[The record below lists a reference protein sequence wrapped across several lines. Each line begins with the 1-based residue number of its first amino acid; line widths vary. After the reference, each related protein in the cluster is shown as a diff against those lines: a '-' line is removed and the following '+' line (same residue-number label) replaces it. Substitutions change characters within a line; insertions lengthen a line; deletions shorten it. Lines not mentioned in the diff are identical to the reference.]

1 MTLCVAA
8 ITDDVH
14 DPAGSAIVVG
24 ADFKVQT
31 GIASAETAQKCTLI
45 NDKKWLILMSA
56 DDVARARELI
66 TVISLHLKKV
76 SVTKN
81 TAVDILK
88 EAVAIQKHKLLNEFM
103 QTRFGI
109 SYDAFLQT
117 NPFTEQTRREI
128 ELNVQR
134 VRLECELLLCTFFNK
149 KPVIFQIEDNGQVCE
164 HAHFGTAG
172 SGTYIAQAALYQRA
186 QVDTCPLPVS
196 LYHVYEAMVL
206 GSIAPGVGQLHQISV
221 VRIGEGGA
229 LVREMVTE
237 VGLRYLSRLSKRYGL
252 KPIREIDAPLW
263 EFKTNFLEKAGI

>member
-8 ITDDVH
+8 ITDDEF
-14 DPAGSAIVVG
+14 DPSGSAIVVG
-24 ADFKVQT
+24 ADFKVST
-31 GIASAETAQKCTLI
+31 GIASADTAQKCTLI
-45 NDKKWLILMSA
+45 NDNKWLILMSA

-66 TVISLHLKKV
+66 KVLSFHLKKV
-76 SVTKN
+76 TITKN

-103 QTRFGI
+103 QTKFGI
-109 SYDAFLQT
+109 TYDAFLQT
-117 NPFTEQTRREI
+117 SPFTEQTRRDI

-134 VRLECELLLCTFFNK
+134 IRLECELLLCTFFDK
-149 KPVIFQIEDNGQVCE
+149 KPVIFQIEDDGRVCE

-186 QVDTCPLPVS
+186 HTDRFPLPVS

-221 VRIGEGGA
+221 VRIGEDGA
-229 LVREMVTE
+229 LVREMVTDM
-237 VGLRYLSRLSKRYGL
+237 GLRYLKRLSRRYGI
-252 KPIREIDAPLW
+252 KAISKIDAPLW
-263 EFKTNFLEKAGI
+263 EFKSNFLEKAP